1 MQNKNWASTKS
12 TKTNKNTTK
21 NNTPKKPTKIMCCN
35 FNDVAFFY
43 GLFMLLCQ
51 KSPKKL
57 QLRILTNHISI
68 LYRKQKLLEN
78 SRISYFKKSVAHCN
92 I

>member
-35 FNDVAFFY
+35 FNDVAFF
-43 GLFMLLCQ
+43 LWSFHTLM
-51 KSPKKL
+51 PKKS
-57 QLRILTNHISI
+57 QKTATKDINKSY
-68 LYRKQKLLEN
+68 LYFIQKTKTFRK
-78 SRISYFKKSVAHCN
+78 
-92 I
+92 